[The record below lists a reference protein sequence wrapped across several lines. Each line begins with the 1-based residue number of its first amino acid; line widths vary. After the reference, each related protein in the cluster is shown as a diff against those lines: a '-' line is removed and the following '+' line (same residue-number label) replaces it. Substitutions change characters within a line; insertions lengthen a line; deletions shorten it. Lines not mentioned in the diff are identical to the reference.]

1 MNEYDIFPLEYSDFT
16 VTLPDDTFAKEPEL
30 YLSVVGG
37 TVYLK
42 TKRQYSRFMN
52 GAKRIGY
59 GKIAEF
65 YRACMN
71 NTFVLEQ
78 HDNRFEICPEIAEV
92 LGEDEPVQIII
103 YRDTSG
109 AVIAKKS
116 FFDEKLDK

>member
-1 MNEYDIFPLEYSDFT
+1 MNEYDIFPLEYADFT
-16 VTLPDDTFAKEPEL
+16 VTLPDDTFSDEPEL
-30 YLSVVGG
+30 YISVVGSAA
-37 TVYLK
+37 YLK
-42 TKRQYSRFMN
+42 TKRQYSHFMN

-71 NTFVLEQ
+71 NTFVVEQ
-78 HDNRFEICPEIAEV
+78 HDNRFEVCPEIAEV
-92 LGEDEPVQIII
+92 LGEGEPVQIII
-103 YRDTSG
+103 YRDNSG